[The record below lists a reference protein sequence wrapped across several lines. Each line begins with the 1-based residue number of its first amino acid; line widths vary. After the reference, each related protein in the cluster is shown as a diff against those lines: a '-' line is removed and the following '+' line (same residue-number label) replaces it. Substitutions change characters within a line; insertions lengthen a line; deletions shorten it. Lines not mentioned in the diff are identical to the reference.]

1 MNSDIYPLYQKLNS
15 ISKIYRSPYYLLLR
29 RTLPT
34 SDPLKRLLNP
44 AKEYTFTK
52 HQNLFRTHDPFK
64 RKWKDPL
71 LKI

>member
-15 ISKIYRSPYYLLLR
+15 ISKIYRSPYYLLLQ

-34 SDPLKRLLNP
+34 SDPFKRILNP
-44 AKEYTFTK
+44 AKKYTFNK
-52 HQNLFRTHDPFK
+52 HQNLFRNHNPFK
-64 RKWKDPL
+64 RKWRDPL